1 MNVFHSFTVRSL
13 LKNRSRT
20 LVTLIGI
27 ILSMAL
33 FTAVI
38 QGANSGL
45 QFLIRSEE
53 ARTGAFH
60 CYYCDI
66 TQAQMEE
73 ARTAKG
79 VCASATWQ
87 HVGWADVESLNL
99 YKPYLLIK
107 SVSDN
112 FTDLVAVNIISGRMP
127 ENEHEILLPA
137 HLLSNGGVLYKVGDE
152 LTLEVGERT
161 SDGYV
166 LMEHNPFDPEE
177 AEEIS
182 NPTERCYT
190 VVGIYDRFNNVVED
204 FSCPGYTAL
213 TKGSGTDRWNLFF
226 SLERPAQYKEFL
238 ETNAGEMGLVLNYD
252 LLMFSGTLRDSG
264 LQQVLYG
271 FAGILVFLIAFGS
284 VSLIYNSF
292 SISVS
297 ERTRQ
302 FGILKSVG
310 ATKKQIRASVRFE
323 ALVLCAIAIPIGALV
338 GCVGI
343 GVTLYCL
350 RDAFAFVISDVNVQ
364 MKLVISPMGLVLSSA
379 ACLITALI
387 SAWIPAKR
395 TDRISA
401 IDAIRQSKDVKLSK
415 RDVRVSWLSRK
426 LFGFEGTLAI
436 KNFGRNRKRYRATVI
451 SLFLSVTLFISASS
465 FCSYLT
471 DTVSSVSSST
481 QENYEIQYEIL
492 NSNPSSSEE
501 ILRLIRGVEGVDE
514 AAYVLGTY
522 AEFEIDRACLNDEY
536 LNDYFFESYPYF
548 DRNASQFEIGTR
560 LLFVDNESFLR
571 ICEQNGLDSELFY
584 DRIAPLAIACDGV
597 TYRYSDENDR
607 NRWTTVQ
614 VLNAGELP
622 ISGNVRLSITPGR
635 YWYEGSVENGDDE
648 TMHYFYPDDMM
659 EAYRESGYDARMLDP
674 NKALILTDEEYYQ
687 NTPLEIG
694 AVIEDHP
701 YFSQAYSAVALIY
714 PVEMRDYVGS
724 SEFRNQY
731 LNDSRILIR
740 AEDYNEA
747 YDQINQRLTENGIP
761 VSTLYNIAK
770 DNESE
775 RMLITVINVF
785 AYGFIILIS
794 LIAMANVFNTI
805 STSISLRR
813 REFAML
819 KSVGLTNKGFD
830 RMMIYECLIYGFR
843 GLVWGL
849 PAAFLMSYAIY
860 LITDISYDT
869 SFYVPI
875 HSIVIAVGSVFV
887 VVFATMLY
895 ATRRIRRDNPIDAL
909 KNENL

>member
-1 MNVFHSFTVRSL
+1 
-13 LKNRSRT
+13 
-20 LVTLIGI
+20 
-27 ILSMAL
+27 
-33 FTAVI
+33 
-38 QGANSGL
+38 
-45 QFLIRSEE
+45 
-53 ARTGAFH
+53 
-60 CYYCDI
+60 
-66 TQAQMEE
+66 MEE
-73 ARTAKG
+73 AG
-79 VCASATWQ
+79 EVEGIGASATWQ

-166 LMEHNPFDPEE
+166 LMENNPYNPEE
-177 AEEIS
+177 TEEITGA
-182 NPTERCYT
+182 TERRYT

-204 FSCPGYTAL
+204 FSCPGYTAP
-213 TKGSGTDRWNLFF
+213 TKGGGTDRWNLFF
-226 SLERPAQYKEFL
+226 SLKKPAQYKEFL
-238 ETNAGEMGLVLNYD
+238 ETNAGEMGVVLNYD
-252 LLMFSGTLRDSG
+252 LLMYSGTLRDSG

-271 FAGILVFLIAFGS
+271 FEGILVFLIAFGS

-350 RDAFAFVISDVNVQ
+350 RDAFDYFVSNVNVQ
-364 MKLVISPMGLVLSSA
+364 MRLAISPMGLVLSAA
-379 ACLITALI
+379 ACLVTALI

-401 IDAIRQSKDVKLSK
+401 IDAIRQSKDVRLSK
-415 RDVRVSWLSRK
+415 RDVRVSYLSRK

-471 DTVSSVSSST
+471 DTVSSVTSST
-481 QENYEIQYEIL
+481 SENFDIQYEIL

-514 AAYVLGTY
+514 AAYFLGTS
-522 AEFEIDRACLNDEY
+522 AGFETDRAHLSDEY
-536 LNDYFFESYPYF
+536 LNDYFFQSYPYY
-548 DRNASQFEIGTR
+548 DREALRFEMNTTV
-560 LLFVDNESFLR
+560 LFVDNESFLR

-584 DRIAPLAIACDGV
+584 DHTAPMAIACDAV
-597 TYRYSDENDR
+597 TYRYTDEND
-607 NRWTTVQ
+607 NSRWVTVNA
-614 VLNAGELP
+614 LNEDTLP
-622 ISGNVRLSITPGR
+622 ISGSVRLSVTPER
-635 YWYEGSVENGDDE
+635 YWYEGSVQNGDDE
-648 TMHYFYPDDMM
+648 TMHYFYPDDIM
-659 EAYRESGYDARMLDP
+659 EAYRASGYDARMLDP
-674 NKALILTDEEYYQ
+674 SKALILTDEEYYQ

-694 AVIEDHP
+694 AVVEDRP
-701 YFSQAYSAVALIY
+701 FFSQAYSVVPLIY
-714 PVEMRDYVGS
+714 PVEMRSFVGS
-724 SEFRNQY
+724 SEFRSQY

-740 AEDYNEA
+740 AEDYNEV
-747 YDQINQRLTENGIP
+747 YDRINRTLAENGIP

-813 REFAML
+813 REFVML

-843 GLVWGL
+843 GLFGDC
-849 PAAFLMSYAIY
+849 PQRS
-860 LITDISYDT
+860 
-869 SFYVPI
+869 
-875 HSIVIAVGSVFV
+875 
-887 VVFATMLY
+887 
-895 ATRRIRRDNPIDAL
+895 
-909 KNENL
+909 